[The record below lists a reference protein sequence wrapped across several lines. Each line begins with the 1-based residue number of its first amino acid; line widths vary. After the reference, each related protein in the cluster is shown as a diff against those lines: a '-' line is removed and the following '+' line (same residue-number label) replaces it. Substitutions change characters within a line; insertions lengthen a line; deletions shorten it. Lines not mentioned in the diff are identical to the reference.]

1 VSKLLMLLIAA
12 VLVWQFLLPAKT
24 VELGAGVMA
33 EDAPVQEDIAN
44 LDSFIHHDYRITP
57 LADFS
62 IRAKLLSREHYFLG
76 REAEL
81 SPVDFALGWGPMSDE
96 STLRDIEISQSG
108 RWYRWRSDNLPIPR
122 RKVARFSSNMHII
135 PADDVVADM
144 IDDILIGQVV
154 DLSGYLVRVD
164 ADDGWRWISSLSR
177 EDTGA
182 GACELFYVKQVQ
194 TVF

>member
-1 VSKLLMLLIAA
+1 MPKLLILLLAA
-12 VLVWQFLLPAKT
+12 VLAWQFLLPART
-24 VELGAGVMA
+24 VELGPGVMA
-33 EDAPVQEDIAN
+33 EAAPVQDNIASR
-44 LDSFIHHDYRITP
+44 DSFMRNDYRITP

-62 IRAKLLSREHYFLG
+62 IRAKLLSRESYFLG
-76 REAEL
+76 QESEL
-81 SPVDFALGWGPMSDE
+81 SPVDLALGWGPMSDE
-96 STLRDIEISQSG
+96 TLLKDIEISQSG
-108 RWYRWRSDNLPIPR
+108 RWYRWRSGDASITQ
-122 RKVARFSSNMHII
+122 RKVGMYSSNMHII
-135 PADDVVADM
+135 PADDVVEDM
-144 IDDILIGQVV
+144 IDDLLVGQVV